1 MVRKRGEEKVGS
13 EITRR
18 EVTEVSSTII
28 INHRRVRE
36 GVIQG
41 RRYINVRDVCTESGL
56 SFVTERDRIR
66 QSSFASGKFSEI
78 TAPYEMWVES
88 EVIGPWLGMAPV
100 EPGSRESDA
109 ADLIRKH
116 CEPIQAKPLGYDPS
130 DPFNFEVILAIAQRA
145 VEDKKRL
152 VEDNASKDLII
163 AEFAPMVESYK
174 ILADKEGLFLISD
187 VAKKF
192 GIPHAHLKLMIT
204 EELKWAFTA
213 PGDPRLRISVS
224 GRKNGFVD
232 LHMHPPTPT
241 GFKIDPQVRVTSKGL
256 ARISDYISSQSSNQS
271 PKVRQI
277 GG

>member
-1 MVRKRGEEKVGS
+1 
-13 EITRR
+13 
-18 EVTEVSSTII
+18 
-28 INHRRVRE
+28 VRE

-116 CEPIQAKPLGYDPS
+116 CEPIQAKPLGYDLADYS
-130 DPFNFEVILAIAQRA
+130 SAKGLLALANRHAEEVEKLA
-145 VEDKKRL
+145 EL
-152 VEDNASKDLII
+152 NASKDLVI
-163 AEFAPMVESYK
+163 AELAPIAESYRL
-174 ILADKEGLFLISD
+174 LADKEGLFLISD

-204 EELKWAFTA
+204 KELKWAYTL
-213 PGDPRLRISVS
+213 PGSTLLRIS
-224 GRKNGFVD
+224 KPAKEKGFVD